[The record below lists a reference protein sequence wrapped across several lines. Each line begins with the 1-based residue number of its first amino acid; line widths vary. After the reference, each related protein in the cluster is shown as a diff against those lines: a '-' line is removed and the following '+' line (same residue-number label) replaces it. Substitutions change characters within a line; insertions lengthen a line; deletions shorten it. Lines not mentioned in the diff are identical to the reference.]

1 MRSAREV
8 SRRSKCASRQIGA
21 VLVRDGCV
29 VAEGYNGAPR
39 GVDLCQDPNATCPRK
54 LAGYKSGE
62 GLESCPAVHAE
73 QNAVAQ
79 AARLGAGIKGAT
91 LYAYCCRPCKWCAGL
106 LINAGVRRIVHLNDP
121 AYDELAGVLL
131 EGADIQ
137 VCMVSRE
144 EVETP

>member
-8 SRRSKCASRQIGA
+8 ARRSKCASRQIGA
-21 VLVRDGCV
+21 VLAQDGCV

-54 LAGYKSGE
+54 AAGYKSGE

-79 AARLGAGIKGAT
+79 AARLGAGINGAT

-121 AYDELAGVLL
+121 DYDELAGVLL
-131 EGADIQ
+131 EGAGIQ
-137 VCMVSRE
+137 VCTVSRE
-144 EVETP
+144 EVND